1 FDSFRI
7 SCISKGKIISLIDII
22 REFYC
27 VK

>member
-1 FDSFRI
+1 I

>member
-1 FDSFRI
+1 RI
-7 SCISKGKIISLIDII
+7 SCISKGKIMSLIDII

>member
-1 FDSFRI
+1 RI

>member
-1 FDSFRI
+1 FRI

>member
-1 FDSFRI
+1 

>member
-1 FDSFRI
+1 SFRI
-7 SCISKGKIISLIDII
+7 SCISKGKIMSLIDII